1 MFIIILTYQ
10 KDLTVVE
17 AYLAQHRAYLDEH
30 YASGCF
36 IASGRQEPRIGGV
49 ILARASRKEEVE
61 EVVQRDPF
69 FQHGIA
75 SYQIIEFIPTKH
87 CEAFVPL
94 IE

>member
-1 MFIIILTYQ
+1 MFIIVLTYQ
-10 KDLTVVE
+10 KDLTEVE
-17 AYLAQHRAYLDEH
+17 TYLVEHRAYLDKH
-30 YASGCF
+30 YASGHF
-36 IASGRQEPRIGGV
+36 IASGRQEPRVGGV
-49 ILARASRKEEVE
+49 ILARASSREEVE
-61 EVVQRDPF
+61 GVIRQDPF

>member
-17 AYLAQHRAYLDEH
+17 AHLAQHRAYLDEH
-30 YASGCF
+30 Y
-36 IASGRQEPRIGGV
+36 ASGRQEPRIGGV

-61 EVVQRDPF
+61 EVVHQDPF

-87 CEAFVPL
+87 CEAFAPL

>member
-1 MFIIILTYQ
+1 MFYCLWETR
-10 KDLTVVE
+10 TTN
-17 AYLAQHRAYLDEH
+17 RW
-30 YASGCF
+30 
-36 IASGRQEPRIGGV
+36 V

-87 CEAFVPL
+87 CEAFAPL